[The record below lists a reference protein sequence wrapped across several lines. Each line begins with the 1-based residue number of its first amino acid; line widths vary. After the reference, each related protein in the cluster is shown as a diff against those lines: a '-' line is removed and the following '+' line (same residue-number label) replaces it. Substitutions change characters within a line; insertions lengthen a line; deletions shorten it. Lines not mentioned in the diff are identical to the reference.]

1 MEYMND
7 LDFEGE
13 VRNRLSRLEH
23 KVDFLLAELG
33 LAAKEQASLPR
44 INPALAEVVALLKQ
58 NKKINA
64 IALYRKITGAS
75 LEEAKVAV
83 ENLVY

>member
-1 MEYMND
+1 MNN

-13 VRNRLSRLEH
+13 VHNRLRRLEQ
-23 KVDFLLAELG
+23 KVDFLLTELG
-33 LAAKEQASLPR
+33 LAEKEEASRPR
-44 INPALAEVVALLKQ
+44 INPALAEVVTLLKQ

-83 ENLVY
+83 ENLLY

>member
-1 MEYMND
+1 MSN
-7 LDFEGE
+7 LDFEGD

-23 KVDFLLAELG
+23 KVDFLLTELG
-33 LAAKEQASLPR
+33 LAQKEEASLPR
-44 INPALAEVVALLKQ
+44 INPALAEVVALLRQ

-83 ENLVY
+83 ENLLY